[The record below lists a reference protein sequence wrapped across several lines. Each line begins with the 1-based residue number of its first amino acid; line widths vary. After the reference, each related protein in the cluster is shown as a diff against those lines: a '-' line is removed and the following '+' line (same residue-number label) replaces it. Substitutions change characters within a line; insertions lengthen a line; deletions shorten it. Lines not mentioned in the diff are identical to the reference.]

1 MGRNLPIGEKKPSQA
16 LVHQKEK
23 PAQKCVVVWLT
34 EHTWL
39 IRLQVINMKVLHTRM
54 SSKSVPWSTLR
65 NSASHELISSVLFSL
80 FSSSSG
86 GGGSSLWYVHHWI
99 TFFRMAAFTLGRGTA
114 SSSSS
119 SIPRSIE
126 KEHIYCRVFMQR
138 GVEWIK
144 MKLETIFFKN
154 LTEKRKDT
162 FLILLIDLE
171 GKEQAVY
178 PTCSQN
184 LVDYLG
190 GARGVLVFF
199 LPTLHSTLRVK
210 SSTPMS

>member
-1 MGRNLPIGEKKPSQA
+1 
-16 LVHQKEK
+16 
-23 PAQKCVVVWLT
+23 
-34 EHTWL
+34 
-39 IRLQVINMKVLHTRM
+39 
-54 SSKSVPWSTLR
+54 
-65 NSASHELISSVLFSL
+65 
-80 FSSSSG
+80 
-86 GGGSSLWYVHHWI
+86 
-99 TFFRMAAFTLGRGTA
+99 
-114 SSSSS
+114 
-119 SIPRSIE
+119 
-126 KEHIYCRVFMQR
+126 MQR

-190 GARGVLVFF
+190 GGEGGSSFFF